1 MKYKQYKFGNQYL
14 HEMGYLQLKETVLR
28 KVSKHVML
36 SQCAIIILSFLLWQ
50 RTCLYSSKFE

>member
-14 HEMGYLQLKETVLR
+14 HGMGYLQLKETVLG

-36 SQCAIIILSFLLWQ
+36 SQCPIIIVFLAVTAYL
-50 RTCLYSSKFE
+50 F